1 MRLDVF
7 KQFFYTRNSNCN
19 ISYVWYL
26 LRFFTGNITKVRSSF
41 VNTEQNWSLRA
52 LALSVVDDAN
62 LPSAVLSV
70 ETPKTSCLFVLR

>member
-7 KQFFYTRNSNCN
+7 KQFLYAGN
-19 ISYVWYL
+19 ISYVWYQ
-26 LRFFTGNITKVRSSF
+26 LRFFTGNVTKVLC
-41 VNTEQNWSLRA
+41 NWSLGA
-52 LALSVVDDAN
+52 LVLSVVDDTN